1 MQKQLQEKANPMK
14 ENQINP
20 TLRTTCNEG
29 KFPLSSQIMNVP
41 KQGSETH
48 KKRTRDIGRTTRS
61 SALQNKG

>member
-1 MQKQLQEKANPMK
+1 MK

-20 TLRTTCNEG
+20 TLRTTCSEG